1 MNKTAKPSL
10 GFDARSRLKEGG
22 IGMFRRLSG

>member
-1 MNKTAKPSL
+1 MNKMAKRSL

-22 IGMFRRLSG
+22 IGMFGRPYG